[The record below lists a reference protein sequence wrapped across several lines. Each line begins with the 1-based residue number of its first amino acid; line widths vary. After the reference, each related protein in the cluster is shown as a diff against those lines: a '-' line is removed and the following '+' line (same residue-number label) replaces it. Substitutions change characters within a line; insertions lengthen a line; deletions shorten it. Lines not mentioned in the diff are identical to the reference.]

1 MLCYSLSYKFYKI
14 FSMEY
19 KAYNLSNFRD
29 IPQLEELP
37 EKTKRTI
44 EVVGTVLPF
53 KVSNYVIDEL
63 IDWGNYENDPFF
75 ILNFP
80 QKEMLSEAHYN
91 LIDSLIDKGP
101 KSTAL
106 KHAVEDIR
114 LSLNPNPAG
123 QQYNVPE
130 FEGEPLNGIQH
141 KYNETMLFFPSQ
153 GQTCHA
159 YCTFCFRW
167 PQFALNEFKFAMKE
181 ADLMVRYLKAHPEI
195 SDVLITGGDPAI
207 MKTKFFEYYFNA
219 LIDANIP
226 HLKTIRIGT
235 KALSYWPYRFTTDDD
250 ADDLLRLFE
259 KTIKSGIHV
268 SIMAHFNHYR
278 ALETDAVQEAIR
290 RIRSTGAQ
298 IRTQS
303 PILKHIN
310 DSGEIWAKMWRKQ
323 VDLGLVPYYMFI
335 ARDTGAQEYFAVDLE
350 TAYNTYN
357 DAYNQVSGICRTVR
371 GPSMS
376 CDPGKL
382 HIIGITQV
390 RGEKVF
396 ALRFIQARNPQW
408 VNQIFFA
415 KYRPDAYWLSD
426 LEPAFNDR
434 EFFFINELNE
444 MRLSQHDL
452 CHTEGV
458 H

>member
-1 MLCYSLSYKFYKI
+1 
-14 FSMEY
+14 MEY
-19 KAYNLSNFRD
+19 KAYNLLNFRD
-29 IPQLEELP
+29 IPQLVKLP
-37 EKTKRTI
+37 EETKRII

-63 IDWGNYENDPFF
+63 IDWGNFEKDPFF

-80 QKEMLSEAHYN
+80 QKEMLSEIHFN
-91 LIDSLIDKGP
+91 LIDSLIDSGS
-101 KSTAL
+101 KSSAL
-106 KHAVEDIR
+106 KQAVEDIR

-167 PQFALNEFKFAMKE
+167 PQFALNDFKFAMKE

-207 MKTKFFEYYFNA
+207 MKTKIFEYYFNE
-219 LIDANIP
+219 LLDANIP

-235 KALSYWPYRFTTDDD
+235 KALSYWPYRFTTDND
-250 ADDLLRLFE
+250 ADELLRLFE
-259 KTIKSGIHV
+259 KTIKNGVHV

-278 ALETDAVQEAIR
+278 ALETEVVQEAIS
-290 RIRSTGAQ
+290 RIRATGVQ

-335 ARDTGAQEYFAVDLE
+335 ARDTGAQEYFAIDLE
-350 TAYNTYN
+350 TAYKTYN

-382 HIIGITQV
+382 HIIGITEV

-426 LEPAFNDR
+426 LEPAFDDQ
-434 EFFFINELNE
+434 EFFFIKELNE
-444 MRLSQHDL
+444 MRQSQHDL